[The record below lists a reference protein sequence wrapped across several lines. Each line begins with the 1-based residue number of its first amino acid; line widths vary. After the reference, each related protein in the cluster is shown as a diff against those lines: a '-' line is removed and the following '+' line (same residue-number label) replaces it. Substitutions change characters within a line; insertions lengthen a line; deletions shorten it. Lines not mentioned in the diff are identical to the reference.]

1 MRSPAPAVIDATLS
15 QCNAAIWECKK
26 GGRVGQAL
34 NSSTAANRRPNFAAS
49 RGRARQVRAADS
61 FRKTEIVFD
70 LGTGAGLAAHG
81 ETLDQHRLQAF
92 RSAVNGGAQPRG
104 TGALDR
110 QIIFGPR
117 RIAELAEL
125 LGDLAYGRPL
135 HVGAVGEDA
144 DRLACASST
153 RQAQAPAGRSRVNS
167 IQRMDVACCGNR
179 ECVAGEQRACLE
191 RTGPACCLPRS
202 RA

>member
-1 MRSPAPAVIDATLS
+1 MGA
-15 QCNAAIWECKK
+15 
-26 GGRVGQAL
+26 AL
-34 NSSTAANRRPNFAAS
+34 NSSTASTYRRPELCGLLAGAL
-49 RGRARQVRAADS
+49 GEVRAADP
-61 FRKTEIVFD
+61 FGKTEIVFD

-144 DRLACASST
+144 DRQPRIIHAVEPKL
-153 RQAQAPAGRSRVNS
+153 PAGRSSSCNS
-167 IQRMDVACCGNR
+167 IHSNGMSLRCR
-179 ECVAGEQRACLE
+179 
-191 RTGPACCLPRS
+191 
-202 RA
+202 